1 MKTPEQKKPIR
12 PSDLKALGKVKIKD
26 LKTYC

>member
-1 MKTPEQKKPIR
+1 MNATEQKKPTK